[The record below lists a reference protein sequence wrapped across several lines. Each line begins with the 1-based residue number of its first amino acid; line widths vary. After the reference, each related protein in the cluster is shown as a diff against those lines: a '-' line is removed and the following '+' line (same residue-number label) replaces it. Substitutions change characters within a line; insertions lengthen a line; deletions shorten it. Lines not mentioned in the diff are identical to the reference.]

1 MFERM
6 KEDGIR
12 PGKVRFNAML
22 LLKLLSENKD
32 CCSSTMII

>member
-1 MFERM
+1 MSKRI

-12 PGKVRFNAML
+12 PGKVRFHSML

-32 CCSSTMII
+32 RCSSP